1 MKFNDSCFLLLLHIG
16 FSLKV
21 LKILFA
27 RFFHTYLTGKTRV
40 VLKFE
45 GAGRRHVLLKNS
57 IYSQNVCFSLGMDI
71 KRTNVVFR
79 ELRFLSSVLTNNEFP
94 LFFDTIEWVN
104 NRMHVFPCLQKLK
117 ILLLLH
123 VTLARQLISI
133 LLLI

>member
-1 MKFNDSCFLLLLHIG
+1 MKFNDSGFLLLLHIG

-27 RFFHTYLTGKTRV
+27 RFFHTYLTRKTRV

-71 KRTNVVFR
+71 TRTNVVFR

>member
-1 MKFNDSCFLLLLHIG
+1 MKFNDSGFLLLLHIG

-71 KRTNVVFR
+71 TRTNVVFR

-94 LFFDTIEWVN
+94 YSSIPLNELTTECMFFHAYRN
-104 NRMHVFPCLQKLK
+104 LK
-117 ILLLLH
+117 YYYYYM
-123 VTLARQLISI
+123 
-133 LLLI
+133 